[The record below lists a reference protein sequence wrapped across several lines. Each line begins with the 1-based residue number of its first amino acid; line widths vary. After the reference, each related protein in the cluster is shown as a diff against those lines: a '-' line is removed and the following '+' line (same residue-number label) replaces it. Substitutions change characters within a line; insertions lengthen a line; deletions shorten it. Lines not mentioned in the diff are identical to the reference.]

1 MAGENQGESLHRQ
14 SIRDDQ
20 NRGIALPLHL
30 ESYDTVSTI
39 PKWSSVSADTG
50 GAQIVDLPGY
60 MSEHYRARA
69 TKMKRMENPPW
80 EVN

>member
-1 MAGENQGESLHRQ
+1 MAGENSGESLHRQ

-20 NRGIALPLHL
+20 NRGIALHLHL
-30 ESYDTVSTI
+30 ESYNTVSTTS
-39 PKWSSVSADTG
+39 KWTSVSADTD

-60 MSEHYRARA
+60 MSEYYRARA
-69 TKMKRMENPPW
+69 PEMKRMANSPW